1 MPMFDYRCRNCGN
14 KFEELV
20 FTVSTP
26 DSEITCPECQKN
38 DSERLLSAPM
48 VSTGGSSSSFSGG
61 CSSSSGFS

>member
-1 MPMFDYRCRNCGN
+1 MFDYHCRNCGN

-20 FTVSTP
+20 FTASTP
-26 DSEITCPECQKN
+26 DSEITCPECAKN

-48 VSTGGSSSSFSGG
+48 VSTGGSSASFTGG